1 MTTLN
6 RQSLTPDDLM
16 EFASMIEETI
26 EFTCEEWNVSAE
38 MAYLMTS
45 QFIDAKV
52 QKLQSLKAR
61 S

>member
-1 MTTLN
+1 M
-6 RQSLTPDDLM
+6 SPDDLM
-16 EFASMIEETI
+16 DFAAMIEDTI